1 MLKEAVLVSR
11 VEADRMISESKKQ
24 MMEIARLLL
33 RHYLLLWTLATS
45 DIVSVSDW
53 GTDTMPVACI
63 AVR

>member
-1 MLKEAVLVSR
+1 
-11 VEADRMISESKKQ
+11 MISENKKQ